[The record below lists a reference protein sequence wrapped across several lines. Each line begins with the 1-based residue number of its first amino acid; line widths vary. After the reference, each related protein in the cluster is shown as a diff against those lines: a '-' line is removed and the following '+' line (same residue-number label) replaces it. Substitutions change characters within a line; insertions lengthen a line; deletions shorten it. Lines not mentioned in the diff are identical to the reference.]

1 VWNAQEAHL
10 NAVANIDALEL
21 AGTKLTLALSYY
33 PNETSALMLSQL
45 AAKPALLAV
54 NGETLPESQW
64 VYERN
69 MVVARIPFDA
79 GALPGLWSG
88 MANDLYLRR

>member
-1 VWNAQEAHL
+1 MWNAQEAHL
-10 NAVANIDALEL
+10 NTVASIDALEL

-54 NGETLPESQW
+54 NGEALPESEW
-64 VYERN
+64 VYERG

-79 GALPGLWSG
+79 GGAAGVVVWYG
-88 MANDLYLRR
+88 E